1 MENQPKHN
9 QNLKSENDSHSSMA
23 LFAQYN
29 PAPVFRF
36 NKEGIILECNIAAK
50 TIFKKNTLND
60 INVREIIPQIKEL
73 DLHVFIDAGEITS
86 MIRDVDGR
94 NFRFELRGISQYEV
108 CQVYGADITE
118 IQQTKRENLR
128 LNVAIEQSSNLIMI
142 TDTKGNIE
150 FVNKAFEDITGYKGK
165 DVIGKNPRILK
176 TNYLSKE
183 VYKELWETIASGKVW
198 RGEFHNRK
206 KDGSTYWEDATI
218 TPVKDE
224 NGNIMNYMAI
234 KEDITEKK
242 KVQKELHSMAL
253 FAKLNPE
260 PVFRFNKERTILQ
273 SNPAANEVFN
283 KETLVNENI
292 NRLLPPLEKI
302 DIVELIENSKILTLS
317 HTIKENIFRF
327 IIRGISELNMCQI
340 YGSDI
345 TERVKAAEKI
355 KKQKSEIEQQHE
367 ELKSQSEYIT
377 AQNRKITDSIKYAS
391 RIQAA
396 VLPQHEYIKKF
407 LPRHFILFKPR
418 DIVSGDFYWATA
430 KNNKIVLVAADCTG
444 HGVPGAFM
452 SMLGVSFLNEIVNKN
467 PITTAG
473 FILDNLRDY
482 VKSTLS
488 QEGKTDEAKD
498 GMDLSLCII
507 DKENSQLQFAGAY
520 NPLVYFR
527 NGEMYEIKADR
538 MPIGIHSSKE
548 TPFTNHTLDI
558 EKEDVFYMF
567 SDGYHDQF
575 GGDKRRKLMKK
586 PFKSLLGEI
595 HQKPL
600 VEQMEILDK
609 ENVDWI
615 GNYEQIDDIIVVGF
629 KI

>member
-1 MENQPKHN
+1 MENKPNNN
-9 QNLKSENDSHSSMA
+9 QDYYNNEDARNSMA

-36 NKEGIILECNIAAK
+36 DKNGHILQCNLAAK
-50 TIFKKNTLND
+50 EIFKRKTLKD
-60 INVREIIPQIKEL
+60 VNVRDIIPGVKSIDMQE
-73 DLHVFIDAGEITS
+73 FINSGKITT
-86 MIRDVDGR
+86 IIHDVDER

-128 LNVAIEQSSNLIMI
+128 LNVAVEQSSNLIMI

-165 DVIGKNPRILK
+165 DVIGKNPRFLK
-176 TNYLSKE
+176 TKYLSKD
-183 VYKELWETIASGKVW
+183 VYKELWETIASGNVW

-224 NGNIMNYMAI
+224 KGNIMNYMAV
-234 KEDITEKK
+234 KEDITDRKKAEK
-242 KVQKELHSMAL
+242 EINSMAL

-260 PVFRFNKERTILQ
+260 PVFRFNKERIVLQ
-273 SNPAANEVFN
+273 SNPAANQVFN

-292 NRLLPPLEKI
+292 NMLLPELEKI
-302 DIVELIENSKILTLS
+302 DIAELIDDNKILTLS
-317 HTIKENIFRF
+317 HTIKANIFRF
-327 IIRGISELNMCQI
+327 IIRGISELNVCQI

-367 ELKSQSEYIT
+367 ELKTQSEYIT

-396 VLPQHEYIKKF
+396 VLPQYDYIKKL
-407 LPRHFILFKPR
+407 LPQHFILFKPR

-430 KNNKIVLVAADCTG
+430 KNEKVVFVAADCTG

-467 PITTAG
+467 PISTAG

-488 QEGKTDEAKD
+488 QEGKADEAKD

-507 DKENSQLQFAGAY
+507 DKENKILQFAGAH
-520 NPLVYFR
+520 NPLIYFR
-527 NGEMYEIKADR
+527 NGELHEIKADK
-538 MPIGIHSSKE
+538 MPIGIHASE
-548 TPFTNHTLDI
+548 EMPFTNHVLEI
-558 EKEDVFYMF
+558 EKDDIFYMF
-567 SDGYHDQF
+567 SDGYHDQL
-575 GGDKRRKLMKK
+575 GGDKRRKFMKK
-586 PFKSLLGEI
+586 PFKRLLGKI

-600 VEQMEILDK
+600 AEQKEILDK

>member
-1 MENQPKHN
+1 MENKSKNNQDYYDNEDAHN
-9 QNLKSENDSHSSMA
+9 SMA

-36 NKEGIILECNIAAK
+36 DKNGRILQCNLAAK
-50 TIFKKNTLND
+50 DIFKKKTLKD
-60 INVREIIPQIKEL
+60 VSVRDIIPGTKSI
-73 DLHVFIDAGEITS
+73 DLQEFITS
-86 MIRDVDGR
+86 GKITTIIHDLDER

-165 DVIGKNPRILK
+165 DVIGKNPRFLK
-176 TNYLSKE
+176 TNHLSKN
-183 VYKELWETIASGKVW
+183 VYKELWETIASGNVW

-224 NGNIMNYMAI
+224 KGNIMNYMAV
-234 KEDITEKK
+234 KEDITERKK
-242 KVQKELHSMAL
+242 AEKEINSMAL

-260 PVFRFNKERTILQ
+260 PVFRFNKERIVLQ
-273 SNPAANEVFN
+273 SNPAANQVFI

-292 NRLLPPLEKI
+292 NMLLPELAKVDII
-302 DIVELIENSKILTLS
+302 DLIENNRILTLS

-327 IIRGISELNMCQI
+327 IIRGISELNVCQI

-367 ELKSQSEYIT
+367 ELKTQSEYIT

-396 VLPQHEYIKKF
+396 VLPQYDYIKKL

-430 KNNKIVLVAADCTG
+430 KNDKVVFVAADCTG

-467 PITTAG
+467 PISTAG

-488 QEGKTDEAKD
+488 QEGKADEAKD

-507 DKENSQLQFAGAY
+507 DKESKKLQFAGAH
-520 NPLVYFR
+520 NPLIYFR
-527 NGEMYEIKADR
+527 NGNLHEIKADK
-538 MPIGIHSSKE
+538 MPIGIHASEE
-548 TPFTNHTLDI
+548 THFTNHVLDI
-558 EKEDVFYMF
+558 EKDDIFYMF
-567 SDGYHDQF
+567 SDGYHDQL

-586 PFKSLLGEI
+586 PFKRLLGEI

-600 VEQMEILDK
+600 AEQKEILDK